1 MDLEKRLLDGLAAM
15 PDLQTDTKRLG
26 KQLLHYIELIVK
38 WNGTHNLTAIR
49 NPEAMITRH
58 MLDSLTPLPYMVGP
72 NIVDVGSGAGF
83 PGIPIALARPEWH
96 LTLVESNQKKVAFL
110 MQVAIELNLPN
121 ILVKSQR
128 VESFIPE
135 SNVDT
140 VISRA
145 FSNLDR
151 YSQLTGHLCRNGV
164 QHCRLMA
171 MKGVFPDMELMQLS
185 PNVSV
190 ERIIPVTVPGLK
202 AKRHLI
208 VMQYK
213 A

>member
-1 MDLEKRLLDGLAAM
+1 MDLEQRLLDGLAAM
-15 PDLQTDTKRLG
+15 PGLQIDIKHLG
-26 KQLLHYIELIVK
+26 KQLLQYIELIVK
-38 WNGTHNLTAIR
+38 WNSTHNLTAIR
-49 NPEAMITRH
+49 TPEAMITRH
-58 MLDSLTPLPYMVGP
+58 MLDSLTPLPYMVGS

-83 PGIPIALARPEWH
+83 PGIPIALARPEWQ

-110 MQVAIELNLPN
+110 MQVAIELNLQN
-121 ILVKSQR
+121 VLVKSQR
-128 VESFIPE
+128 VENFIPE
-135 SNVDT
+135 DNADT
-140 VISRA
+140 IISRA
-145 FSNLDR
+145 FSNLER
-151 YSQLTGHLCRNGV
+151 FTQLTGHLCRNSV
-164 QHCRLMA
+164 QHCRFMA
-171 MKGVFPDMELMQLS
+171 MKGAFPDMELMQLS